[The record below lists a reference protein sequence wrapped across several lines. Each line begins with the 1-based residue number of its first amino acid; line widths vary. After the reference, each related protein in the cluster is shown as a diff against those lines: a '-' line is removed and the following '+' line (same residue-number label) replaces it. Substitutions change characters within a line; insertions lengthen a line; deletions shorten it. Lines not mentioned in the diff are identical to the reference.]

1 MKTFRF
7 FLAAFTFT
15 AAASLFAAHALRSA
29 PAQTPSQAPAE
40 KTQEKSHEKP
50 AAKAAPEV
58 PAQIELLETHV
69 RFEENG
75 DSRKEVHARVKI
87 NDELGVRQFARLNFD
102 FNRSFQ
108 QIGIPLMRITHPS
121 GGTVDVLPSAITD
134 APNPAVVDA
143 PAYQDVRLKSVRI
156 LGLEPGD
163 TLEYRVITTT
173 SRTPLAPDF
182 WLDHTFDR
190 SGVVLQENFQVVLP
204 GSVLAKSPMVVV
216 KNKRVQEQLE
226 WRLFP
231 KDSCG
236 MCTPPDPDAKI
247 DPSQLKLL
255 DLNRE
260 KEATSASDTA
270 QASSPAPSEEKE
282 SLPSPELGKV
292 QLLLKPDAANPSVE
306 TLSGADDG
314 RISYTWHHTS
324 SSTESADAKNPT
336 SFDELPDIEI
346 GKISQWPS
354 LSYELFQLFS
364 PPTQMPVEVVKL
376 SQQLTSPVD
385 KPSAKLE
392 HIYDFVS
399 QKIRTIDLPLGTTGF
414 RLRTLP
420 EIISSGYATQ
430 EDKAFLFQALAKSAN
445 LDSQAALIRQSKKIN
460 ALVANPSA
468 FSHVLV
474 GADACSCWFDP
485 ALEVAPF
492 GALPAPYRGSA
503 ALLIGVDNGPLTDLP
518 ASTMIVQIPK
528 DLPFPS
534 KQTVSIDAKLDP
546 SGKLSTKARYTMR
559 GDNELLLRVAFH
571 QSPKEKWGQVAQL
584 LALSDGFRG
593 QISNV
598 TATDPYETKN
608 PFTVEFEIAQP
619 KFVDWSK
626 KPVRIPALLPLLG
639 LPEPAAKSASKSP
652 AAPIDLGTPLD
663 VEVSAAV
670 HLPEGTGAEVPA
682 GTSVE
687 RDFA

>member
-190 SGVVLQENFQVVLP
+190 SGVVAHEIFVIDAPISRLRVRINPDTPAAIEKSGVGESARASYRWDLELDKLKLQAISE
-204 GSVLAKSPMVVV
+204 
-216 KNKRVQEQLE
+216 
-226 WRLFP
+226 
-231 KDSCG
+231 
-236 MCTPPDPDAKI
+236 DAV
-247 DPSQLKLL
+247 DVALTTFSTWSQL
-255 DLNRE
+255 
-260 KEATSASDTA
+260 
-270 QASSPAPSEEKE
+270 
-282 SLPSPELGKV
+282 
-292 QLLLKPDAANPSVE
+292 
-306 TLSGADDG
+306 
-314 RISYTWHHTS
+314 S
-324 SSTESADAKNPT
+324 SSIAKTEYSGFGTFIYQEADERGGPHFKRD
-336 SFDELPDIEI
+336 SIQSLYQLVSS
-346 GKISQWPS
+346 KI
-354 LSYELFQLFS
+354 
-364 PPTQMPVEVVKL
+364 
-376 SQQLTSPVD
+376 
-385 KPSAKLE
+385 A
-392 HIYDFVS
+392 
-399 QKIRTIDLPLGTTGF
+399 TIDLPLEF
-414 RLRTLP
+414 TLSVRRGA
-420 EIISSGYATQ
+420 EQILKSGYGTSEEKARLLSILLTQ
-430 EDKAFLFQALAKSAN
+430 T
-445 LDSQAALIRQSKKIN
+445 AALSKIAMYSRAPGLESDLPRPN
-460 ALVANPSA
+460 LLAGSLLVVSEGPKQYFLDPS
-468 FSHVLV
+468 L
-474 GADACSCWFDP
+474 D
-485 ALEVAPF
+485 VAPF
-492 GALPAPYRGSA
+492 GVVPAKLRGEKSLKISETA
-503 ALLIGVDNGPLTDLP
+503 ADTDNGFITI
-518 ASTMIVQIPK
+518 AAG
-528 DLPFPS
+528 LPFPS
-534 KQTVSIDAKLDP
+534 FQRVHIQSSLSPDGMLTVKAK
-546 SGKLSTKARYTMR
+546 YVMR

-571 QSPKEKWGQVAQL
+571 QSPKENWKNVAQL

-593 QISNV
+593 KVSNV
-598 TATDPYETKN
+598 TASDPYETQE
-608 PFTVEFEIAQP
+608 PFTVEYEIAQP
-619 KFVDWSK
+619 KFVNWSK

-639 LPEPAAKSASKSP
+639 LPEPAAKSAAKSP